1 MTPYVV
7 GLGEV
12 LWDLLPAGRQLGG
25 APANFAW
32 HVHALGLPSAVVSAV
47 GADEPGDAIRQRL
60 SAWGIDTRYLQTV
73 ADLPTGTV
81 SVTLDA
87 LGMPRYVI
95 HENVA
100 WDHIVWQPELEALAV
115 QTCAVC
121 FGTLGQRH
129 PVSRETIQ
137 RFLACVPEAC
147 LRVCDVNLRQS
158 YYDREL
164 LRASLAAAQVLK
176 LNHEELPVIADALGM
191 TETGEDLLKA
201 LRAQF
206 SLHLVALTRGER
218 GSLLLTADQVS
229 EHPGFSVPVVDTVGA
244 GDAFTAVLVA
254 GLLQG
259 RPLDVINEQ
268 ANRRAAQVCTHAGAT
283 S

>member
-1 MTPYVV
+1 MTQYVV

-32 HVHALGLPSAVVSAV
+32 HVHALGLPSVVVSAV

-60 SAWGIDTRYLQTV
+60 ADWGIDTRYLQTV

-87 LGMPRYVI
+87 SGVPQYVI

-100 WDHIVWQPELEALAV
+100 WDHIVWQTELEALAA

-129 PVSRETIQ
+129 PVSRGTIQ
-137 RFLACVPEAC
+137 RFLASVPVHC

-158 YYDREL
+158 YYDRDL
-164 LRASLAAAQVLK
+164 LRASLEAAQVLK
-176 LNHEELPVIADALGM
+176 LNHEELPVIASVLSM
-191 TETGEDLLKA
+191 EETGEDLLKA
-201 LRAQF
+201 LLVRF
-206 SLHLVALTRGER
+206 SLRLIALTRGAR
-218 GSLLLTADQVS
+218 GSLLLTADQTS
-229 EHPGFSVPVVDTVGA
+229 DHPGYPVPVVDTVGA

-254 GLLQG
+254 GVLQG
-259 RPLDVINEQ
+259 HPLDVINEE

-283 S
+283 A